1 MVLTRAQQAAREAA
15 GVFDEDMEN
24 TESVEPE
31 DVAETS
37 ETAMVA
43 HVEEAPSAVAKAP
56 NVGDQLDSLAH
67 HLLQR
72 TQSLAAEPVALQ
84 HQQQGQNDTQ
94 NAALMAMYALTET
107 SVKNLTYQQRV
118 IVEKLGE
125 ALNATHAGLQE
136 QFNRMQ
142 MVHDEQGGHIEC
154 FVNERLTQALQ
165 EVQAGDF

>member
-43 HVEEAPSAVAKAP
+43 HVDEAPSAVAKAP
-56 NVGDQLDSLAH
+56 NVGDQLASLAH

-72 TQSLAAEPVALQ
+72 TQSLAAEHVALQ
-84 HQQQGQNDTQ
+84 HQQQRQNDAQ
-94 NAALMAMYALTET
+94 NSALMAMCALTET
-107 SVKNLTYQQRV
+107 SAKNLT
-118 IVEKLGE
+118 
-125 ALNATHAGLQE
+125 
-136 QFNRMQ
+136 
-142 MVHDEQGGHIEC
+142 D
-154 FVNERLTQALQ
+154 
-165 EVQAGDF
+165 